1 MTRTVCDICGKEMP
15 TTKYADRIENLNFCM
30 SSHGRIWDICTECRV
45 DLNRWMTMRRAESED
60 KGMENDKSVKYK
72 NVAIEL
78 LKAYLESKEALIVE
92 YSGNSR
98 RSALE
103 LKKQALGFL
112 ERLDEGEDAFNEL
125 VKDMW
130 LFHYYEEESEDTE

>member
-1 MTRTVCDICGKEMP
+1 MTKTFCDICGKEMSKQVP
-15 TTKYADRIENLNFCM
+15 RGLEAIEDLPFCM
-30 SSHGRIWDICTECRV
+30 SSHGRIWDICAECRV
-45 DLNRWMTMRRAESED
+45 DLNRWMTMRSAESED
-60 KGMENDKSVKYK
+60 KGIENDKSVKYK

-112 ERLDEGEDAFNEL
+112 ERLDEGEDTFKEL

-130 LFHYYEEESEDTE
+130 LSDYYDEESEE

>member
-1 MTRTVCDICGKEMP
+1 
-15 TTKYADRIENLNFCM
+15 
-30 SSHGRIWDICTECRV
+30 
-45 DLNRWMTMRRAESED
+45 
-60 KGMENDKSVKYK
+60 MENDKCVEYK

-112 ERLDEGEDAFNEL
+112 ERLDEGEDTFKEL

-130 LFHYYEEESEDTE
+130 LSDYYEEESEE